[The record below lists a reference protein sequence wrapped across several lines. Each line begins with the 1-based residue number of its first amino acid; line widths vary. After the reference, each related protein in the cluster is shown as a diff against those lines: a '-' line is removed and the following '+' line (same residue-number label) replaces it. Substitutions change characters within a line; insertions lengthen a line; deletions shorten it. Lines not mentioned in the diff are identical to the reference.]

1 MERERMPKWKLQTT
15 IIFLVC
21 SVVILALIVTNML
34 VSAKIAEYAKGIQEE
49 KAKNIAKVVSRAPY
63 VIEALGGQLDSAIIQ
78 DFANDILRATEVQFI
93 VVMDMEGIRKSHPD
107 PEKIGMPFVGGDEQR
122 VLQGEEYSSI
132 AEGTLGVSFRYFSP
146 VIDYSGQ
153 QVGAVA
159 VGISLDEVETAI
171 QEGRMT
177 VFLGIGLGGLIGL
190 LGAWFLA
197 RKIRRVLFGLEPS
210 EIAKLLAERN
220 VMLKSVREGIIAVDS
235 NGMVTLINDEGS
247 RLFRKA
253 GILQSPLGMPIEEL
267 VSHSELQKVLATGK
281 ARYDQEQNL
290 RGVALLVNTVP
301 LLVDGNKRGAVAT
314 FRDLTEMRQ
323 MAQELSGVKLYAE
336 ALRAQ
341 SHEFMNKMHVILGMI
356 QIGFYDKLKQYIQE
370 LTTNQQTEMGQVMSK
385 IKDPVIAGFILGK
398 LAHARERGI
407 TLELMGE
414 DVLPVL
420 NSSGMTHEIV
430 TIVGNLITNAFD
442 AVESSEEGRV
452 HVGFSYFE
460 EMITI
465 EVADSG
471 PGMDELTMERMF
483 EKGFSTK
490 EEENRGIG
498 LYLLRKSVERL
509 DGEVQVESVIG
520 KGTRFTVEIPFS
532 QE

>member
-1 MERERMPKWKLQTT
+1 MPKWRLQTT

-21 SVVILALIVTNML
+21 CVVILALIVTNVL
-34 VSAKIAEYAKGIQEE
+34 VSEKIAAYAKGIQEE
-49 KAKNIAKVVSRAPY
+49 KAKNIAKVVSRGPY
-63 VIEALGGQLDSAIIQ
+63 VIEALRGQSDPSIIQ
-78 DFANDILRATEVQFI
+78 EFTKDILNATEVQFI

-107 PEKIGMPFVGGDEQR
+107 PEKIGMPFVGGDEKR

-146 VIDYSGQ
+146 VFDDSGQ

-177 VFLGIGLGGLIGL
+177 VFLGISLGGLIGL

-210 EIAKLLAERN
+210 EISKLLAERN

-235 NGMVTLINDEGS
+235 NGIVTLINDEGS
-247 RLFRKA
+247 RLLRKA
-253 GILQSPLGMPIEEL
+253 GIIESPLGRPIEEL
-267 VSHSELQKVLATGK
+267 VSHSELEKVLATGT

-301 LLVDGNKRGAVAT
+301 LLVEGNKRGAIAT

-370 LTTNQQTEMGQVMSK
+370 LTTNQQTEIGQVMSK

-407 TLELMGE
+407 TLELTGE
-414 DVLPVL
+414 DVLPEL
-420 NSSGMTHEIV
+420 KSSAMTHEIV

-442 AVESSEEGRV
+442 AVESSEERRV
-452 HVGFSYFE
+452 QVGFSYFE

-465 EVADSG
+465 EVVDTG
-471 PGMDELTMERMF
+471 PGMDELTLGRAF

-490 EEENRGIG
+490 GEENRGIG
-498 LYLLRKSVERL
+498 LYLLGKSVERL
-509 DGEVQVESVIG
+509 DGEVQVESVRG
-520 KGTRFTVEIPFS
+520 KGTRFTVEIPLRKN
-532 QE
+532 EVKK